1 MTWEI
6 VVGLITLVG
15 FIATVATWTS
25 KLAKTLTVLND
36 AINSLRETVRE
47 FKVDSKEEHKAIM
60 RRIDDHEERI
70 RELER
75 RRPAE

>member
-6 VVGLITLVG
+6 VVGIITFVG

-36 AINSLRETVRE
+36 AINSLKETVKE
-47 FKVDSKEEHKAIM
+47 FKADSKEEHKAIM

-75 RRPAE
+75 GKFVE

>member
-1 MTWEI
+1 MSWEI

-15 FIATVATWTS
+15 FIATVSSWTS

-36 AINSLRETVRE
+36 AINQLRETVKE
-47 FKVDSKEEHKAIM
+47 FKSNSKAEHEAIM
-60 RRIDDHEERI
+60 KRIDDHEDRI

-75 RRPAE
+75 GK

>member
-1 MTWEI
+1 MSWEI

-15 FIATVATWTS
+15 FIATVSSWTS

-36 AINSLRETVRE
+36 AINQLRETVKE
-47 FKVDSKEEHKAIM
+47 FKADSKEEHKAIM

-70 RELER
+70 RKLEQ
-75 RRPAE
+75 EK